1 MKMIKSLSKGR
12 IFLILLSA
20 AIIFTIVFSSS
31 CASGPATPTTPAT
44 PEAPTTQ
51 TAPDV
56 ATEPSWQ
63 PPAHDSFKVGAPPP
77 SAESA
82 SGAGQSWPPNLPRY
96 ESNSDTIGLAVG
108 GAKDVNNFRENI
120 ENGYLPLPT
129 DITYEGLFY
138 DYHFDTGQ
146 TEPCNTLFCP
156 SYSTAVSRDPFSGE
170 KEYYLSVGLN
180 SGLKQSDFER
190 KKLNLVIVLDISGS
204 MSSPFDEYYY
214 DWGGNRVSLDYRE
227 RSIPKIEVAKDAIQ
241 AILYQ
246 MNDNDSFSIVLFN
259 DRAHLLQRFKSVDGL
274 DMSDVKDEIYEIG
287 PGGGTDLSSGM
298 RLATDIL
305 DEMED
310 ANPYEYENRIIF
322 LTDAMPNMGELGK
335 YSLLNMLKDNAR
347 DNIYT
352 TFIGIGVDFNSEL
365 VEYIS
370 GTRGANYYSAHSP
383 GEFMSRV
390 EDEFDYMVTPLVF
403 DLRLKLEAGGWDIEQ
418 VYGSPQADRSTGELM
433 KINTLFPSEREDGET
448 RGGLVLLK
456 LKKKWKNPDSVDLM
470 VTCED
475 RAGEES
481 KSKATISFE
490 DDYGEYFDN
499 SGIHKGV
506 VLARYANLVQDWIID
521 ERRHL
526 DYDDSWDPCVNY
538 EDGIVLPD
546 WNFSDWER
554 QSLSLRVS
562 CHYRS
567 IFEEFTEYFSDEI
580 DYIGDDTM
588 EQELYVMDTLTRF
601 HY

>member
-1 MKMIKSLSKGR
+1 MNMMKLLSRGR
-12 IFLILLSA
+12 IFLILLSVA
-20 AIIFTIVFSSS
+20 VIFTIVLSSS
-31 CASGPATPTTPAT
+31 CSAPVPTSPTTPSTPDLPAAQAT
-44 PEAPTTQ
+44 PDTAPT
-51 TAPDV
+51 
-56 ATEPSWQ
+56 WQ
-63 PPAHDSFKVGAPPP
+63 PPEDGFKLTSPPS

-82 SGAGQSWPPNLPRY
+82 KGFGQAWPPNLPRY
-96 ESNSDTIGLAVG
+96 ESNSDTIGLAAG

-138 DYHFDTGQ
+138 DYSFDTGQ
-146 TEPCNTLFCP
+146 TEPCDALFCP

-214 DWGGNRVSLDYRE
+214 DRGGSRINLDYRE
-227 RSIPKIEVAKDAIQ
+227 RNIPKIEVAKDAIQ

-246 MNDNDSFSIVLFN
+246 LNDDDSLSIVLFN
-259 DRAHLLQRFKSVDGL
+259 NRAHLLQRFKSVDGL
-274 DMSDVKDEIYEIG
+274 DMEDVEDNIYEIS

-305 DEMED
+305 NEMED
-310 ANPYEYENRIIF
+310 MNPYVYENRIIF
-322 LTDAMPNMGELGK
+322 LTDAMPNLGELGK
-335 YSLLNMLKDNAR
+335 YSLLNMFKDNAR

-365 VEYIS
+365 VEYIA
-370 GTRGANYYSAHSP
+370 GIRGANYYSAHSP

-403 DLRLKLEAGGWDIEQ
+403 DLRLKLQSSGWDIEQ

-433 KINTLFPSEREDGET
+433 KIDTLFPSERKDGET

-456 LKKKWKNPDSVDLM
+456 LKKKWKNPDSIDLI

-475 RAGEES
+475 RGGEEN
-481 KSKATISFE
+481 KSKATVSFD

-506 VLARYANLVQDWIID
+506 VLSRYANLIQDWIID

-526 DYDDSWDPCVNY
+526 DHDDSWDPCVNY
-538 EDGIVLPD
+538 DDGIILPD
-546 WNFSDWER
+546 WHFSDWER

-562 CHYRS
+562 YHYRS
-567 IFEEFTEYFSDEI
+567 IFQDFTDYFSDEI
-580 DYIGDDTM
+580 EYIGDDTM